1 MVVQGT
7 LSRSTAYVHAS
18 GVHMCFDSEMKENG
32 KSLFMLVDKSKQY
45 NKEISIANTA
55 MAMRQRRQTQLK
67 KASFG

>member
-1 MVVQGT
+1 
-7 LSRSTAYVHAS
+7 
-18 GVHMCFDSEMKENG
+18 MKENG

>member
-1 MVVQGT
+1 VRISLTGSYIRLPGHIQ
-7 LSRSTAYVHAS
+7 
-18 GVHMCFDSEMKENG
+18 HMCFDSEMKENG